1 MDNVSNDNSGNLG
14 PSLLAVEWLFT
25 VISTLVVALRLYVR
39 LRVLRKFNI
48 DDCMIIITLLCA
60 IGNAI
65 FITIAVSWGFGK
77 HMSSLA
83 SNPIAVMNSIKW
95 SYLCEFFLIMTPQF
109 GRISYAFLL
118 SNLIPP
124 SKSRRTF
131 LWVLVGIHFVV
142 DVVMVVVSFA
152 QCRPFRGFWDR
163 RIGADCWP
171 PTIQLYTSYA
181 QGSLGSV
188 VDLVMAMFPCSL
200 FWNLNMHWK
209 QKAFLSS
216 IMGLGVFA
224 MIASIVKTVE
234 LQALAHTNDLTYF
247 MARLIICATL
257 EGHLVLLSASIPTV
271 TPIFKPPGTCSNN
284 RSGRVDNMNTFLS
297 WKHAQ
302 ATKSKG
308 SRGPFEP
315 LQDHGLTTE
324 IIVNEEQKIPQSN
337 AYLPRIL
344 DVGDTSGSVT
354 GIRKDITVSITF
366 NSRS

>member
-1 MDNVSNDNSGNLG
+1 MDDVNNDNSGDLG

-25 VISTLVVALRLYVR
+25 GISTLVVALRLYVR
-39 LRVLRKFNI
+39 LRVLRMFNI

-60 IGNAI
+60 IGNAV
-65 FITIAVSWGFGK
+65 FMTIAVSWGFGK
-77 HMSSLA
+77 HTSSLA
-83 SNPIAVMNSIKW
+83 SDPVAITYSIKW
-95 SYLCEFFLIMTPQF
+95 PYLCEFFLIMTPQF

-124 SKSRRTF
+124 SKSRRIF
-131 LWVLVGIHFVV
+131 LWALVGIHFVL
-142 DVVMVVVSFA
+142 DVVVVVVSFA
-152 QCRPFRGFWDR
+152 QCKPFRGFWDKN
-163 RIGADCWP
+163 IEAKCWS

-216 IMGLGVFA
+216 IMGLGFFA
-224 MIASIVKTVE
+224 MIASIAKTIE
-234 LQALAHTNDLTYF
+234 LQALGHTQDLTYF

-271 TPIFKPPGTCSNN
+271 TPIFKPPGTYSSN

-302 ATKSKG
+302 ATKRKG
-308 SRGPFEP
+308 GRGLFEP
-315 LQDHGLTTE
+315 LQEHALTSE
-324 IIVNEEQKIPQSN
+324 IIGNGEQRPLEPN
-337 AYLPRIL
+337 AYPP
-344 DVGDTSGSVT
+344 GTDTRGSMA

-366 NSRS
+366 NSRL